1 MKSRIKQSIVAHIV
15 LLPQQTKNTLKA
27 FLELGQHL
35 RSRGVASCA
44 ALLLLMCFLQNVTQ
58 QGPLLKVSK
67 TKLENLRTPKTTPL
81 ARCLKITEKVSFNIA
96 SEASYVCILS

>member
-44 ALLLLMCFLQNVTQ
+44 ALLLLMCFPQNATQ

-81 ARCLKITEKVSFNIA
+81 VSTSKIE
-96 SEASYVCILS
+96 